1 MALFYFFI
9 KENHNLKLKIVNIDY
24 FIFRLPIMYK
34 LNLLTESEIGE
45 LGIMKAFMYVYVII
59 NDKWSTH
66 CLQGFELENLYKKS
80 RTRTF
85 ITKTF
90 ITESELEN
98 LYFISLARSGQS
110 WLHRSRAPPNLF
122 LQQQIFLQ
130 QMCKHKWLE
139 DNLFFCKYIWQQ
151 ICKHK
156 LVENSLL
163 FLQISFTSKCAN
175 TND

>member
-1 MALFYFFI
+1 MALFCFFI

-45 LGIMKAFMYVYVII
+45 LWTMKAFMHVYVII

-66 CLQGFELENLYKKS
+66 CLQGFELENLYKKN